1 MESGYV
7 MGRKDWYYVHLPKL
21 LIKRLDQFLQTP
33 RAKSMGMSSK
43 PELLRHMIN
52 QFLDEQ
58 EALYNKMDFVGDLI
72 LEMKDHD
79 HVVFT
84 YNNESQF
91 NEIVNAFVK
100 RGIDHNQ
107 INALVI
113 FTKEQQKFIESLD
126 KIENVNLLFNSQDIV
141 IIPADE
147 GFSDDGSFSVMPSLN
162 SMRNIAELVKQKS
175 KNGLNVLATLP
186 TKLIEQGR
194 YEDAV
199 QLENMYNEAIKGF
212 EIPITVLCLYKT
224 VPENLED
231 PFSKYHDL
239 IIKRTASSQSLQKFI
254 KTEK

>member
-1 MESGYV
+1 

-43 PELLRHMIN
+43 PELLRHVIN
-52 QFLDEQ
+52 QFLEEQ
-58 EALYNKMDFVGDLI
+58 EALYNKMDYVGDVI
-72 LEMKDHD
+72 LEMKDRD

-91 NEIVNAFVK
+91 KEIINAHVR
-100 RGIDHNQ
+100 RGVDRNQ
-107 INALVI
+107 INVLLI
-113 FTKEQQKFIESLD
+113 YTKEQQKFIESID
-126 KIENVNLLFNSQDIV
+126 QVENVNFLFNSQDMI

-147 GFSDDGSFSVMPSLN
+147 CFSDDGSFSVMPSLN
-162 SMRNIAELVKQKS
+162 SMRNIVELAKQKS

-194 YEDAV
+194 YEDAL
-199 QLENMYNEAIKGF
+199 QLENVSNEAIKGL
-212 EIPITVLCLYKT
+212 EMPITVLCLYKA

-231 PFSKYHDL
+231 RFSEYHDL
-239 IIKRTASSQSLQKFI
+239 IIKRTTLPQGLQ
-254 KTEK
+254 